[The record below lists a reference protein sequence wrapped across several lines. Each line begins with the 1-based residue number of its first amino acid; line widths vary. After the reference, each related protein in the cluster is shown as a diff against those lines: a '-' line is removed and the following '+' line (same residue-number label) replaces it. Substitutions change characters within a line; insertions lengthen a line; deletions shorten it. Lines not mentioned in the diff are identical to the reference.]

1 MSNCDAGLINSF
13 INPVGSSEVKWPFK
27 VVPHCAEMTEPLYI
41 SQSLDVGHRR
51 KGVSLGRAVSPVAQ
65 EHLQGD
71 DIWRLASDLPQQV
84 LPWRDTWVVHFHIN
98 HICLAPLHCFE
109 QLLYLVPK
117 ESMHHHFARLM
128 PTECLQSSLV
138 KESGAFH
145 SVGDYPGVHPSYRL
159 NQPWQAQ
166 SFSAFCPCQLSREKS
181 HFLSFNDILD
191 FFSTC
196 SQQEQQILYLG
207 SIAT

>member
-1 MSNCDAGLINSF
+1 MA
-13 INPVGSSEVKWPFK
+13 
-27 VVPHCAEMTEPLYI
+27 
-41 SQSLDVGHRR
+41 
-51 KGVSLGRAVSPVAQ
+51 
-65 EHLQGD
+65 LQGCPPLCWND
-71 DIWRLASDLPQQV
+71 WASIYQSVIGCGPPQEGCVLGQGSV
-84 LPWRDTWVVHFHIN
+84 TGGTGTPSRGWHLKASFWPPPAGLPWRDTWVVHFHIY